1 MLMNYVAL
9 EKDVPA
15 RMHFTDHYLVER
27 EIWDE
32 SLGRYKTIK
41 SLVFW
46 VDQLNGE
53 PTARTFSVISEALA
67 SMLRPSLPDHSY
79 IDFDY
84 VITKRGSGFATRYEL
99 QKIPKAPVPG

>member
-9 EKDVPA
+9 EKDVPT

-32 SLGRYKTIK
+32 KLGRFKTIK

-53 PTARTFSVISEALA
+53 PTARTFSIVSETLA
-67 SMLRPSLPDHSY
+67 SILRPSLPDHTY
-79 IDFDY
+79 IDKEY
-84 VITKRGSGFATRYEL
+84 VITKQGEGFATRYQVEV
-99 QKIPKAPVPG
+99 IPKTS

>member
-9 EKDVPA
+9 EKDVPT

-27 EIWDE
+27 EIWDDK
-32 SLGRYKTIK
+32 LGKYKSVK

-53 PTARTFSVISEALA
+53 PTARTFSVISDTLA
-67 SMLRPSLPDHSY
+67 TILRPSLPDHSY
-79 IDFDY
+79 IDKEY
-84 VITKRGSGFATRYEL
+84 VITKRGEGFGTRYEV
-99 QKIPKAPVPG
+99 QINPKTA

>member
-15 RMHFTDHYLVER
+15 RMHFTDHYKVER

-32 SLGRYKTIK
+32 KLGRFKPVS

-53 PTARTFSVISEALA
+53 PTARTFSVLSENLA
-67 SMLRPSLPDHSY
+67 TILRPYLPNHTY
-79 IDFDY
+79 IDNDF
-84 VITKRGSGFATRYEL
+84 VITKQGEGFGTRY
-99 QKIPKAPVPG
+99 QVQVIPKT